1 MYMYVN
7 TALMTQQYTI
17 LAGMYV
23 SSFAASKRPE
33 VMVQEVSQVEQGTS
47 LQQARQ

>member
-7 TALMTQQYTI
+7 TALITHQYTI

-23 SSFAASKRPE
+23 SSFAAPE
-33 VMVQEVSQVEQGTS
+33 IMVQEVSQVEQGTS